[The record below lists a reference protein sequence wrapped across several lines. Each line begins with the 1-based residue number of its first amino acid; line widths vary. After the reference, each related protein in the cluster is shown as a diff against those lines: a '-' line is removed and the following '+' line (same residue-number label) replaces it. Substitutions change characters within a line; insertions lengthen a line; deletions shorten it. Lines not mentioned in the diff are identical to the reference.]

1 MTSRVNIVHGGGNKA
16 LAVVDKNGNQVAL
29 LEKEGDEFS
38 DLVHGDETFRV
49 EEAGEFL
56 DAAAQDKGDEES

>member
-49 EEAGEFL
+49 EETGEFL
-56 DAAAQDKGDEES
+56 DSAQEQGSEES